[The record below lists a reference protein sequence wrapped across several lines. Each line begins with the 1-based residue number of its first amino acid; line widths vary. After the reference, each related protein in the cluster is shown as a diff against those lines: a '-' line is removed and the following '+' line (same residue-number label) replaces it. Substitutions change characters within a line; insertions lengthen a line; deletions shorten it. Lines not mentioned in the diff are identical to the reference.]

1 MVPRQFVVD
10 ISDCQDCSSTTDLF
24 NVSKLQDKNRRLHC
38 TSANSASCVSS
49 RNKRVDNVRQ
59 TISIKSTFNAT
70 ANRHLHLNH
79 IQVLPPKP
87 KARTD
92 CSGTV
97 VLPRRPQ
104 ILTAGERTKLLRFAH
119 MEDPRKRMTNANPIT
134 ISNNDDFDKVNVMK
148 RKENR
153 MGSFPPQDPSLNY
166 TSGHQVLRPITGSHQ
181 DRLFIQN
188 IKSNHI
194 RYNGSSI
201 VDKTRIQY
209 REDYTSLGN
218 FASNCIMDIS
228 GDCLNVK
235 DNIKN

>member
-1 MVPRQFVVD
+1 MVPRQFVVYID
-10 ISDCQDCSSTTDLF
+10 ECQDCSSTSDLF

-38 TSANSASCVSS
+38 TSANNVSCVSS

-59 TISIKSTFNAT
+59 TISIKSTFDAT

-87 KARTD
+87 RKLCERT
-92 CSGTV
+92 

-119 MEDPRKRMTNANPIT
+119 MEDPRKRLTNANPIT
-134 ISNNDDFDKVNVMK
+134 ISNNDSFDKVNVMK

-153 MGSFPPQDPSLNY
+153 MGSFTTQNPPTYQ
-166 TSGHQVLRPITGSHQ
+166 SGHQVLRPITGSHQ

-201 VDKTRIQY
+201 VDDTRIQY
-209 REDYTSLGN
+209 REGHTSLGN
-218 FASNCIMDIS
+218 FASSCSMDIS
-228 GDCLNVK
+228 EDCSDV
-235 DNIKN
+235 IT

>member
-1 MVPRQFVVD
+1 MVPRQFVVECKN
-10 ISDCQDCSSTTDLF
+10 CQSTSDLF
-24 NVSKLQDKNRRLHC
+24 DVSKLQDKNRRLHC

-59 TISIKSTFNAT
+59 TISIKSTFDAT

-87 KARTD
+87 RKLCAT
-92 CSGTV
+92 T

-119 MEDPRKRMTNANPIT
+119 MEDPRVRLNNSNPIT

-153 MGSFPPQDPSLNY
+153 MGSFPLPQDPSLNY

-228 GDCLNVK
+228 GDCQDVT
-235 DNIKN
+235 I

>member
-10 ISDCQDCSSTTDLF
+10 IDECQDCSSTSDLF

-87 KARTD
+87 RKLCAT
-92 CSGTV
+92 T

-104 ILTAGERTKLLRFAH
+104 ILTASERTKLLRFAH
-119 MEDPRKRMTNANPIT
+119 MEDPRKRLTDANPIT

-153 MGSFPPQDPSLNY
+153 MGSFTTQNPPTYQ
-166 TSGHQVLRPITGSHQ
+166 SGHQVLRPITGSHQ

-194 RYNGSSI
+194 RYSGSSI
-201 VDKTRIQY
+201 VDDTRIQY
-209 REDYTSLGN
+209 REDNTSLGN
-218 FASNCIMDIS
+218 FASSCRMDIS
-228 GDCLNVK
+228 GDCQEV
-235 DNIKN
+235 IT

>member
-10 ISDCQDCSSTTDLF
+10 ISDCQKCSSTSDLF
-24 NVSKLQDKNRRLHC
+24 NVSKLQNKKNGLQH
-38 TSANSASCVSS
+38 
-49 RNKRVDNVRQ
+49 
-59 TISIKSTFNAT
+59 TFDAT

-87 KARTD
+87 RKLCERT
-92 CSGTV
+92 

-119 MEDPRKRMTNANPIT
+119 MEDPRIRLTNANPIT

-153 MGSFPPQDPSLNY
+153 MGSFTTQNPLEYQ
-166 TSGHQVLRPITGSHQ
+166 SGHQVLRPITGSHQ

-201 VDKTRIQY
+201 MDNTRIKY
-209 REDYTSLGN
+209 REEHTSLGN
-218 FASNCIMDIS
+218 FASSCSMDIQ
-228 GDCLNVK
+228 GDCQGVETN
-235 DNIKN
+235 